1 MDKSTKNMDEQELE
15 IQKLAADINPSQDL
29 VPDSLAEATTV
40 PLDDDELGGNATE
53 EDVKKNND
61 K

>member
-1 MDKSTKNMDEQELE
+1 MDKSKQNMDKQEQEIE
-15 IQKLAADINPSQDL
+15 KLAEDINPSKD
-29 VPDSLAEATTV
+29 VIPDSIAEATTV

-53 EDVKKNND
+53 ADIKN

>member
-1 MDKSTKNMDEQELE
+1 MDKSKQNMDEQELE
-15 IQKLAADINPSQDL
+15 IQKLADDINPRED
-29 VPDSLAEATTV
+29 VIPDSVAEATTV

-53 EDVKKNND
+53 DDVKKTND